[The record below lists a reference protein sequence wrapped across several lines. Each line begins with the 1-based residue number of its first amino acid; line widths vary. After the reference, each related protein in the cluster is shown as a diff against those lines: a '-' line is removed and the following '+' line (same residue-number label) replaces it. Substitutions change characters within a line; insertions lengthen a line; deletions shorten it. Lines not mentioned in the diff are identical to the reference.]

1 MEYVLK
7 YLEIAI
13 IESCNLNCK
22 GCSHFSP
29 LAGSQDRESA
39 EEFRKDLERI
49 HELFPKIYKI
59 RILGGEPL
67 LHPEWTE
74 ILRIA
79 RQIYPY
85 SEIHVVSNGL
95 KIPHLTDV
103 EFAAMREKKAVF
115 DISLYKPTL
124 NIKSTIEATLNEQQ
138 ISYEFTPY
146 VARFRKRLDITGSQ
160 DPVEAYRNCVVGHR
174 CTYLY
179 KGKLSGCPAPN
190 VVRLFD
196 RHFGTQLSIPT
207 DMINIHETTLS
218 VDEIY
223 RKITSVLEV
232 CKYCGEVEEFD
243 WAPGKGSSPM
253 ADWIL

>member
-1 MEYVLK
+1 MEHILK
-7 YLEIAI
+7 YMEIAI

-29 LAGSQDRESA
+29 LACNEDMESA
-39 EEFRKDLERI
+39 EEFHKDLKRM

-67 LHPEWTE
+67 LHPEWTK
-74 ILRIA
+74 IVRIA
-79 RQIYPY
+79 RHIYPY

-95 KIPHLTDV
+95 KIPHLSEE
-103 EFAAMREKKAVF
+103 EFAVMREQNAVF

-124 NIKSTIEATLNEQQ
+124 NIKGTIEKTLDAHQ
-138 ISYEFTPY
+138 IPYEFTPY

-160 DPVEAYRNCVVGHR
+160 DPVDAYKNCIVGHR

-190 VVRLFD
+190 VALLFD
-196 RHFGTQLSIPT
+196 RYFGTQLSIPE

-223 RKITSVLEV
+223 QKITTPLEV

-243 WAPGKGSSPM
+243 WAPGKGNYKM
-253 ADWIL
+253 TDWIL